1 MKRFINVVLLML
13 VISATAHAQS
23 LIKTQ
28 SFYGGHRGGNGG
40 ISVAADFTMLAYN
53 FVTIWENACQEDSNR
68 NRSLHCRY
76 IYDFRSLLDKESS
89 LYTTIQIEEETQAY
103 DGKEREATN
112 NGFNT
117 ITVNK
122 TRWLEMQSSRNEQ
135 DQIRMIKLVVHE
147 YFSIIGLDSSD
158 YYQASNEVIGMI
170 LRKGILPE
178 VITRAEGL
186 PDLCSL
192 NLTDDNNSIDRNELF
207 LLEDKSFLLND
218 INEISR
224 YSLKVKRACYDDSL
238 GNICTI
244 YIEQVD
250 NLTAKT
256 VYSDIYAKKATFK
269 SVHKLREEILKQS
282 LSKIKACQ

>member
-1 MKRFINVVLLML
+1 MKRFINVVFLML
-13 VISATAHAQS
+13 VISATAHSQS
-23 LIKTQ
+23 LTRTQ
-28 SFYGGHRGGNGG
+28 SFYGGHKGGNGG
-40 ISVAADFTMLAYN
+40 ISVAADFTMLAHN
-53 FVTIWENACQEDSNR
+53 FVTIWEDSCQENK
-68 NRSLHCRY
+68 NRSLRCRY
-76 IYDFRSLLDKESS
+76 IFDFKSLLDKESS
-89 LYTTIQIEEETQAY
+89 LYTKIQIEEKTEAY

-112 NGFNT
+112 DGFST

-192 NLTDDNNSIDRNELF
+192 NLTDDDNSINQYELA
-207 LLEDKSFLLND
+207 LLEDKSFLLNG

-256 VYSDIYAKKATFK
+256 IYSDIYAKKATFK
-269 SVHKLREEILKQS
+269 SAHKLREEILKQS
-282 LSKIKACQ
+282 LSKIKACH